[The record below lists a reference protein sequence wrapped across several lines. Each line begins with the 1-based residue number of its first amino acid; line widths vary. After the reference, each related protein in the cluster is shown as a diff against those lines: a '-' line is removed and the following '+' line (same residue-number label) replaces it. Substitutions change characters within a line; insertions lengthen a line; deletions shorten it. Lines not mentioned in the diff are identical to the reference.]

1 MNNNSANKILID
13 ALTSTHPAPGK
24 AYGQAIDQA
33 TPEQAEQIK
42 RIAKALKIKIEQP
55 NKSEIILKWLE
66 NSLNEQEQAIADII
80 ERIKND
86 QIKHSSKAKKEKDL
100 NIQTG
105 YKMAL
110 EVVKSNIQYYKN
122 KDFKA

>member
-13 ALTSTHPAPGK
+13 ALTSTHPTPGK

-122 KDFKA
+122 KQGG

>member
-1 MNNNSANKILID
+1 MNNNTVNKILID

-24 AYGQAIDQA
+24 AYGQAMSQA

-55 NKSEIILKWLE
+55 SKSEIILKWLE

-86 QIKHSSKAKKEKDL
+86 QITHRSKAKKEKDL

-110 EVVKSNIQYYKN
+110 ETIKSNLQYYKN